1 MFNFIVLFVD
11 LEWKLIIKDNGFLVI
26 GYVIEFRFSIR
37 VRWSKVVN
45 VDYNI
50 IKYFFKD
57 FIDYLFR
64 VFVVNEEG

>member
-1 MFNFIVLFVD
+1 MCLLNGM
-11 LEWKLIIKDNGFLVI
+11 LIIKDNGFLVI

-37 VRWSKVVN
+37 VRWSKVVKM
-45 VDYNI
+45 DDNI